1 MKKFAI
7 STLLLIALC
16 GLPAFAG
23 TRVDAKAWN
32 KVQTYDVRTLAPEMS
47 GRARQLVA
55 VKFTF
60 RGKDIHHLKPN
71 WYQGS
76 IWQPDP
82 NGRKGFADLRVMV
95 AKKDLEAFKS
105 LTTNAASNEEMTVY
119 GRVLRDFDMNFFFVQ
134 LLGRNLVTDA
144 NGNTTMSW

>member
-1 MKKFAI
+1 MKKLAI

-16 GLPAFAG
+16 NLSSFAG
-23 TRVDAKAWN
+23 TRVDAKEWN

-47 GRARQLVA
+47 GRAKELVA
-55 VKFTF
+55 VKLTF

-71 WYQGS
+71 WYEGS

-82 NGRKGFADLRVMV
+82 NGHKGFAQVRVMV
-95 AKKDLEAFKS
+95 AKKDLDAFKS
-105 LTTNAASNEEMTVY
+105 ITTNAASNEEITVY

-134 LLGRNLVTDA
+134 LLGRKLVTDA
-144 NGNTTMSW
+144 NGNATVGW

>member
-1 MKKFAI
+1 MKKLAI
-7 STLLLIALC
+7 STLLLICLS
-16 GLPAFAG
+16 GLPGFAG
-23 TRVDAKAWN
+23 TRVEAKAWN
-32 KVQTYDVRTLAPEMS
+32 KVQTYDVRTLAPEIS
-47 GRARQLVA
+47 ARGKELVA

-71 WYQGS
+71 WYEGS

-82 NGRKGFADLRVMV
+82 NGHKGFAQIRVMV
-95 AKKDLEAFKS
+95 AKKDLDAFKS
-105 LTTNAASNEEMTVY
+105 ITTNAASEEEITVY

-144 NGNTTMSW
+144 NGNVTVGW